1 MGTPSIRCS
10 NKKVKVVEIDQFKNT
25 QEDLAVG
32 RGKGKINN
40 AHREDSNKIEC
51 PAMKQVTVSV
61 CSRLR
66 SVSEGFCVTS
76 NRIGESRKKMQKKRL
91 INNTVGNS
99 LLSGFRKM
107 TA

>member
-1 MGTPSIRCS
+1 MMGTPSVRCS

-32 RGKGKINN
+32 RGKGKQNN
-40 AHREDSNKIEC
+40 AHREDSNKIDC

-66 SVSEGFCVTS
+66 SVNIPERKETANKRKNVTYWILQQ
-76 NRIGESRKKMQKKRL
+76 RGCFMSRRL
-91 INNTVGNS
+91 
-99 LLSGFRKM
+99 K
-107 TA
+107 A